1 MFGCLWIYAERTVW
15 ACFVSSIGVADAG
28 NVYGVVPVNA
38 ARDVSI
44 ILMVIHQFVAY
55 ALYVTPV
62 MWEKLVGT
70 HTKSYWIR
78 LPSRIPVC
86 KPLGLRSQC

>member
-1 MFGCLWIYAERTVW
+1 MTWSPCLFLKQPADQIDHLPIQNEASVYSTRTTLLL
-15 ACFVSSIGVADAG
+15 ADFVSPEFAG

-62 MWEKLVGT
+62 FFMW
-70 HTKSYWIR
+70 
-78 LPSRIPVC
+78 
-86 KPLGLRSQC
+86 